1 MDENLNIKQK
11 LLLIQGELKAPKNQL
26 NSHGGFKY
34 RSCEDILEAAK
45 PLCAKYGVLPLLS
58 DDIVSVGGFNYV
70 KATAAIIDVLATVG
84 DPNGTVSAVAYAKEP
99 TEHKGKDD
107 SQATGAASSYAR
119 KYALNALFAIDD
131 TKDADSDESPQE
143 APQRRTAPQR
153 TQDRQQADKPTAK
166 PAQSENKPLTLKEA
180 MQEEV
185 DIKGTSYRLG
195 ALRDDQLE
203 WIINH
208 FDGRTKEAAQLIRR
222 EKYKSA
228 LEDEQ
233 GEIPFD

>member
-1 MDENLNIKQK
+1 MDENLNIRQK
-11 LLLIQGELKAPKNQL
+11 LLLIQGELKAPKNQFNL
-26 NSHGGFKY
+26 HGRFNY

-45 PLCAKYGVLPLLS
+45 PLCTKYGVLPLLS

-107 SQATGAASSYAR
+107 SQATGATSSYAR

-131 TKDADSDESPQE
+131 TKDADSDET
-143 APQRRTAPQR
+143 PQRASQSPTAPQR
-153 TQDRQQADKPTAK
+153 TQNKQAAK
-166 PAQSENKPLTLKEA
+166 PAQDKPLTLKEA

-185 DIKGTSYRLG
+185 EIKGTSYRLG
-195 ALRDDQLE
+195 ALRDEQLE

-208 FDGRTKEAAQLIRR
+208 SEGRTKAAAQLIRR